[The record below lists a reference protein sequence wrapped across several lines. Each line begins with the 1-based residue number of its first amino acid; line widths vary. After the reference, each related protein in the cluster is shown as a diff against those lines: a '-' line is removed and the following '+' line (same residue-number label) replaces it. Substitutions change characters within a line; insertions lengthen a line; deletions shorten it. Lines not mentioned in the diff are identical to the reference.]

1 MKKFILI
8 FAIALVGFTVKAQEF
23 NLGLSAALPSGDA
36 GDFYTFSLVLDAE
49 YLYEISEQFKVG
61 GTTGYIYSFG
71 DEIGG
76 TVEGFDVSAEVDD
89 SGFIP
94 LAASGRFMASEDLTF
109 GADVGYAI
117 GVQPS
122 DVESGFY
129 YALKALYGVSENLDI
144 VAAYRAI
151 SVDNGIGGNVNLGYI
166 SLGVMLGL

>member
-8 FAIALVGFTVKAQEF
+8 IAIVLVGFTAKAQEF
-23 NLGLSAALPSGDA
+23 NLGLSAALPTGDA
-36 GDFYTFSLVLDAE
+36 GDLYTFSLVLDAE
-49 YLYEISEQFKVG
+49 YLYEVSEQFKVG

-76 TVEGFDVSAEVDD
+76 SVVSADVDD

-144 VAAYRAI
+144 VAAYRAL
-151 SVDNGIGGNVNLGYI
+151 SVDNGLGSNVNLGYI